1 MLWFLTKSKQK
12 VKPRD
17 AKSAMNCPDA
27 ETYLKQE
34 HRWFVVVTIDK
45 VSNNIAFIYKK
56 IYITKLLSE
65 LGLSDGTPN
74 KTYSQVSITKEE
86 IINANITYYEK
97 SDIYKNDDDKT
108 LPVMYYLS
116 TGKWFIWLKI
126 DLTTRN
132 VTLCKIP

>member
-1 MLWFLTKSKQK
+1 
-12 VKPRD
+12 
-17 AKSAMNCPDA
+17 MNCPDA

-65 LGLSDGTPN
+65 LGLNGGTPN

-86 IINANITYYEK
+86 IINANITYYKK

-108 LPVMYYLS
+108 LPIMYYIS